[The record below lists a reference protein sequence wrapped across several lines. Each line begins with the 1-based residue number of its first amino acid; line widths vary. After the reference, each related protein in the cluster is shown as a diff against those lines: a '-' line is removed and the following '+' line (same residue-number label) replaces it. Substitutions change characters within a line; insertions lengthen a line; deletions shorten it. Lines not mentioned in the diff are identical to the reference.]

1 MPRSRFQQPASWIAI
16 AAAVAAA
23 ALVLTACGN
32 GEERAIRNVL
42 VSGLTSQDPR
52 TVCEG
57 SLTPALLARIYGDV
71 GSCHRVEGERGEQI
85 SQALSVDVAGVHVT
99 EGRATAVV
107 TIHGG
112 NHDGARG
119 AMTLARDGRGWRVT
133 DLSVGLLRS
142 EFEVSLRR
150 SQGVQPGAKAC
161 IVAGMRAIDD
171 ETFKRL
177 AFDAG
182 TGAHD
187 RLSEVARECQAR
199 IAAAERLVR

>member
-1 MPRSRFQQPASWIAI
+1 MPRSVCQQRRSPIAV
-16 AAAVAAA
+16 AAAIVAA

-32 GEERAIRNVL
+32 GEERAIRGVL
-42 VSGLTSQDPR
+42 VAGLTSQDPR

-85 SQALSVDVAGVHVT
+85 SQALSVDVSGVHVRH
-99 EGRATAVV
+99 GRATAVV
-107 TIHGG
+107 AIHGG

-119 AMTLARDGRGWRVT
+119 ALTLARDGRAWRVT

-150 SQGVQPGAKAC
+150 AQGIEPGAKAC
-161 IVAGMRAIDD
+161 VAAGMRAIDD

-177 AFDAG
+177 AFEAG
-182 TGAHD
+182 TGAHN
-187 RLSEVARECQAR
+187 RLSDVARECRQW
-199 IAAAERLVR
+199 IAIAEHLVR